1 MSKFTLEKSCVDTI
15 NEKVLYSLGAK
26 KKLVGKTIFK
36 LSPQWENFLRLLA
49 KTFHLTIREF
59 LDSLATIA
67 QQAHSKGEL
76 LLSSEQ
82 TEGKRMS
89 YTISNEAKK
98 TFTKLAQEYST
109 TRDNI
114 VQSTLSY
121 IANEFKKNSL
131 SIQEKI
137 MYGNILNDAL
147 HKMHNIYFSEE
158 VSNARKKLCAAGD
171 PSFSEVDE
179 KLVYIEQLSEIGLYL
194 DNYIKEKQKELV

>member
-49 KTFHLTIREF
+49 KTSHLTIREF

-131 SIQEKI
+131 SIQEK
-137 MYGNILNDAL
+137 
-147 HKMHNIYFSEE
+147 
-158 VSNARKKLCAAGD
+158 KKLCAAGD